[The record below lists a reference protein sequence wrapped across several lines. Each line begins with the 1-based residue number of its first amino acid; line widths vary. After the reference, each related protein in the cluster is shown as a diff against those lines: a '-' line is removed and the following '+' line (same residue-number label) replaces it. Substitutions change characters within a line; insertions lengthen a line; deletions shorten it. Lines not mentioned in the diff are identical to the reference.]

1 MPCLKL
7 SKNKLFVLLFSVL
20 YFISFLL
27 LFSRRGVGLYFHP
40 FNFDS
45 FMDLFNM
52 TVGPFNSTYPPLSL
66 IPFKIMCLLTHPD
79 VAFAPFD
86 LRENYC
92 GAFFLML
99 FIFAFSSVFL
109 YTMFF
114 SVKGDVKRKIFYSL
128 LFLFSGIVFW
138 TTERANIM
146 SFAFLFSLLFVVL
159 YCDGDEKKKRIS
171 YVLLALAI
179 SLKLYPGAFL
189 LLLLEK
195 KDFKGILCVALQTLV
210 IFVFSYIVCMQ
221 LDKVINFEQGM
232 GLFNYMKDAK
242 SYVKVLFYLV
252 AAFLVLVAGCF
263 VVYEIYR
270 QNWKFMKFFAAASF
284 FALVL
289 LVPFF
294 YFFKGV
300 NLFAKM
306 AGIFSSVFD
315 ALRFGDRMTKSAEGV
330 NVSMKNFVLLAHF
343 LLTGKASLQNSAF
356 LILCKIFC
364 VLLSV
369 FSFAFNKKQWKKI
382 ASVSLLCVYIPDFS
396 VFYLLVYLLIPLLF
410 FINDSSSARSDYV
423 YACLFAITTT
433 FLVVPYKFKVESYYL
448 LTGSFVVI
456 SLCVFC
462 LFLLLVANAVYE
474 LIMEKKSGGQY
485 ETKTC

>member
-7 SKNKLFVLLFSVL
+7 SKNKLFVLLFSFL

-40 FNFDS
+40 DFHDS

-52 TVGPFNSTYPPLSL
+52 AASPYNSTYPPLSM
-66 IPFKIMCLLTHPD
+66 IPFKLLHLLTHPD

-242 SYVKVLFYLV
+242 SYVKVLFYLA

-263 VVYEIYR
+263 VMYEIYR
-270 QNWKFMKFFAAASF
+270 QNWRFVKILACASF
-284 FALVL
+284 VL
-289 LVPFF
+289 LVLAVPVL
-294 YFFKGV
+294 YLAKKI
-300 NLFAKM
+300 NLLSVASAAFAPVFNALKFGQSR
-306 AGIFSSVFD
+306 APAVESV
-315 ALRFGDRMTKSAEGV
+315 S
-330 NVSMKNFVLLAHF
+330 VSFKNFFLLVNY
-343 LLTGKASLQNSAF
+343 LLTGNSSFSRPLVISACKV
-356 LILCKIFC
+356 LCC
-364 VLLSV
+364 LLCV
-369 FSFAFNKKQWKKI
+369 FSFAFNKKLWKKLV
-382 ASVSLLCVYIPDFS
+382 SVTLLCIYFPDFS
-396 VFYLLVYLLIPLLF
+396 GFYLLVYLLIPLLF
-410 FINDSSSARSDYV
+410 FINDSENDWLDYV
-423 YACLFAITTT
+423 YACLFAVATT
-433 FLVVPYKFKVESYYL
+433 FLIVPYKMDGGILYNMIS
-448 LTGSFVVI
+448 GSFIVV

-462 LFLLLVANAVYE
+462 LFLLLVLNAVYD
-474 LIMEKKSGGQY
+474 LAKQKAAKI
-485 ETKTC
+485 